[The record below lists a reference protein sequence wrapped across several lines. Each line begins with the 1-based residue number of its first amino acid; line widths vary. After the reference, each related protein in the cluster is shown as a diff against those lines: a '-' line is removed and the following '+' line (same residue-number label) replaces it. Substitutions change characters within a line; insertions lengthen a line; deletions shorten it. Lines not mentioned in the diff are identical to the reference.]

1 MSYALRQHHG
11 LPGELKREHA
21 LFSGISPPS
30 SSLQSTPLPKAEPR
44 STISTTIEGEHK
56 QAFTRIKPFRNGTPK
71 GSYRI
76 AVARLTGLECTPMST
91 FPSGLGHQNV
101 EKSFVH
107 TPRLPLA

>member
-1 MSYALRQHHG
+1 MPKVEIHNIMSDCMHGRNDLRKCEGPDQQ
-11 LPGELKREHA
+11 LPT
-21 LFSGISPPS
+21 LFPHKNNVDPP
-30 SSLQSTPLPKAEPR
+30 L
-44 STISTTIEGEHK
+44 EGEHK

-76 AVARLTGLECTPMST
+76 AAARLTGLECMPMST
-91 FPSGLGHQNV
+91 FPWGLGHQNV